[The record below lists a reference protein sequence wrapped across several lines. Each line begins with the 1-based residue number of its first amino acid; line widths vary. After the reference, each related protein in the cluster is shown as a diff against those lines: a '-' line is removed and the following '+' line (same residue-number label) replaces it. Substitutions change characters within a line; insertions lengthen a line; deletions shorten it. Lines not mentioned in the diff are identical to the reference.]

1 MAKIN
6 TYPNDTSISAD
17 DKVVGTDAGDD
28 NATKNY
34 TIGDIANFVRG
45 TGVVSSVSGT
55 SPIQASP
62 SQGDVTVSLA
72 TSGVTPNTY
81 QYANISVD
89 QYGRV
94 TAAYDGTPVTSLNG
108 VDGALNL
115 IAGGN
120 ISIFSD
126 GLGNITI
133 STPGA
138 ISSLNGLSGIL
149 NILGGTNITVT
160 DDGANNITISATGGV
175 ETLNGLGGVLNI
187 LGGTNVTVTDD
198 GANNI
203 TISSTGGVE
212 TLNGLGGALNLVAGF
227 GTDIVDDGASNITI
241 SSPVENVKLLVPAAT
256 IATMGPS
263 IGPTLVATPGPGKA
277 IQVVAASYSVRYS
290 APTYTAVGDFNIGT
304 GGSAQAFF
312 PGSNLGTGASIF
324 RSFELINPVI
334 LSEDVSLDFR
344 LAGGVTSPG
353 GSDILLDVTYRVV
366 DA

>member
-45 TGVVSSVSGT
+45 SGVVSSVSGT

-149 NILGGTNITVT
+149 NILG
-160 DDGANNITISATGGV
+160 
-175 ETLNGLGGVLNI
+175 VLTS
-187 LGGTNVTVTDD
+187 LSLTT
-198 GANNI
+198 
-203 TISSTGGVE
+203 
-212 TLNGLGGALNLVAGF
+212 
-227 GTDIVDDGASNITI
+227 
-241 SSPVENVKLLVPAAT
+241 
-256 IATMGPS
+256 
-263 IGPTLVATPGPGKA
+263 GPTTLP
-277 IQVVAASYSVRYS
+277 
-290 APTYTAVGDFNIGT
+290 
-304 GGSAQAFF
+304 
-312 PGSNLGTGASIF
+312 
-324 RSFELINPVI
+324 
-334 LSEDVSLDFR
+334 SL
-344 LAGGVTSPG
+344 LPG
-353 GSDILLDVTYRVV
+353 G
-366 DA
+366 

>member
-1 MAKIN
+1 MAKIK

-45 TGVVSSVSGT
+45 SGVVSSVSGT

-62 SQGDVTVSLA
+62 TEGDVTVSLA
-72 TSGVTPNTY
+72 PSGVTPNTY
-81 QYANISVD
+81 QYVNISVD
-89 QYGRV
+89 QYGRI
-94 TAAYDGTPVTSLNG
+94 TDAYDGTPVTSING

-115 IAGGN
+115 LAGAN

-133 STPGA
+133 AATGVG
-138 ISSLNGLSGIL
+138 SLNGLTGAL
-149 NILGGTNITVT
+149 NILGGSNVTVT
-160 DDGANNITISATGGV
+160 DDGLGNITIAATGGV
-175 ETLNGLGGVLNI
+175 ETLNSL
-187 LGGTNVTVTDD
+187 
-198 GANNI
+198 
-203 TISSTGGVE
+203 S
-212 TLNGLGGALNLVAGF
+212 GALNLVAGF

-241 SSPVENVKLLVPAAT
+241 SSPVESVKLLVPAAT
-256 IATMGPS
+256 IATMGPT
-263 IGPTLVATPGPGKA
+263 IGPTLVTTPGPGKA

-304 GGSAQAFF
+304 GGAAQAFF
-312 PGSNLGTGASIF
+312 PGSNLGAGASVF

-334 LSEDVSLDFR
+334 LNEDVSLDFR

>member
-6 TYPNDTSISAD
+6 TYPNDTNISAD
-17 DKVVGTDAGDD
+17 DKVVGTDAGND

-34 TIGDIANFVRG
+34 TVGDLANFIRG
-45 TGVVSSVSGT
+45 SGVVSSVSGT

-62 SQGDVTVSLA
+62 TQGDVTVSLA
-72 TSGVTPNTY
+72 TSGVSPNTY

-115 IAGGN
+115 VAGGN

-149 NILGGTNITVT
+149 NILGGTNVTVT

-175 ETLNGLGGVLNI
+175 ETLN
-187 LGGTNVTVTDD
+187 
-198 GANNI
+198 
-203 TISSTGGVE
+203 S
-212 TLNGLGGALNLVAGF
+212 LGGALNLIAGF

-241 SSPVENVKLLVPAAT
+241 SSPVESVKLLVPAAT
-256 IATMGPS
+256 IATMGPA

-277 IQVVAASYSVRYS
+277 IQVISASYSVRYS
-290 APTYTAVGDFNIGT
+290 APTYGVIGDFNLDT
-304 GGSAQAFF
+304 GGVSQAFF
-312 PGSNLGTGASIF
+312 PGGNLNAGVDLF
-324 RSFELINPVI
+324 RSFELVNPTT
-334 LSEDVSLDFR
+334 LNTDTPLNFR
-344 LAGGVTSPG
+344 LSGAVTSPG
-353 GSDILLDVTYRVV
+353 GSDVFLDVTYRIV